1 MHTEGTMPLWVVLCL
16 MTIAM
21 NKSRSLNNAIS
32 ITDDPYL
39 WLEDVQGK
47 RALEWVREQN
57 GTSSAVLKSHP
68 DFEASKQRI
77 RAQLDSPHQ
86 IPYAYREG
94 EYFINFWRDE
104 VNPRG
109 LWRRTPLSEYRKGNP
124 SWEVLLDLD
133 ALAESEDE
141 NWVWQGEQSL
151 GGSSTRS
158 LISLS
163 RGGADAVVVRE
174 FDTATKRFVED
185 GFVLYE
191 AKSSVAWL
199 DRDSVFVGTDF
210 GPDSVTESGY
220 PRMVKLWQ
228 RGQNLSDAELVFEGE
243 TSDVNVSTYVDHTH
257 GFERVSFERSDS
269 FYSSQL
275 YLWGKDCKL
284 QKVPKPND
292 AELHFWREHVL
303 ILLRSDWTVQ
313 DLQGT
318 RVWPA
323 GSLLVGNAAAFL
335 QGDQTFNALFTPTPR
350 TSLADYSL
358 TYSHILLSV
367 LDNVAGRAEA
377 WYRQDS
383 TWVKHDIAAPSLG
396 TLHISSLHDPQLV
409 NDPWAE
415 HFFLNYCDFV
425 TPDSLYL
432 GEVCSGTLECIK
444 TSPAFFD
451 ATNIHAEQRFATS
464 KDGTQVPYFVVG
476 ARDRSDDGKN
486 PTLLS
491 GYGGFEVSEQP
502 RYAAEWGSE
511 WIAKGGVLVVANIRG
526 GGEFG
531 PAWHQA
537 AIGVD
542 KQKSYDD
549 FVAVAED
556 LVSQRVTSSR
566 HLGIQGGSNGGL
578 LVGAV
583 MLQRPDLF
591 NAVVCQVPLLD
602 MRRYHI
608 LLAGASWVAEYGD
621 PDVPENWAHISQYSP
636 YHNVR
641 KDHVYPPVFFVT
653 STLDDRVHPAH
664 ARKMAARML
673 EQGHAVLYHE
683 TIEGGHSAGA
693 DNNQAADRT
702 AMEFAFL
709 WAQLAR
715 P

>member
-1 MHTEGTMPLWVVLCL
+1 MQTVGTMPLCLVLCL
-16 MTIAM
+16 MTKAM
-21 NKSRSLNNAIS
+21 NKSRLLNNAIS

-57 GTSSAVLKSHP
+57 GVSSAVLKSHP
-68 DFEASKQRI
+68 NFEPSKQRI
-77 RAQLDSPHQ
+77 RAQLDSPQQ

-109 LWRRTPLSEYRKGNP
+109 LWRRTPLSEYRKSNP
-124 SWEVLLDLD
+124 LWEVLLDLD

-151 GGSSTRS
+151 GGPSTRS

-174 FDTATKRFVED
+174 FDTATKRFVEG

-243 TSDVNVSTYVDHTH
+243 TIDVNVSTYVDHTP

-275 YLWGKDCKL
+275 YLWGTDRKL
-284 QKVPKPND
+284 QKVPKPDD
-292 AELHFWREHVL
+292 AELDFWREHVL

-313 DLQGT
+313 DSLGT

-350 TSLADYSL
+350 TSLVDYSL

-383 TWVKHDIAAPSLG
+383 TWVKYDIAAPSLG

-432 GEVCSGTLECIK
+432 GEVCSGRLECIK

-476 ARDRSDDGKN
+476 ARDRPDDGKN
-486 PTLLS
+486 PTLLT

-511 WIAKGGVLVVANIRG
+511 WIAKGGVWVVANIRG

-537 AIGVD
+537 AIGAD

-556 LVSQRVTSSR
+556 LVAQRVTSAR
-566 HLGIQGGSNGGL
+566 YLGIQGGSNGGL

-621 PDVPENWAHISQYSP
+621 PDVPENWAYITQYSP

-641 KDHVYPPVFFVT
+641 KDHAYPPVFFVT

-683 TIEGGHSAGA
+683 TIEGGHSTGA

-702 AMEFAFL
+702 AMEFSFL
-709 WAQLAR
+709 WAQLGR
-715 P
+715 S